1 MIMLGYKKY
10 VILFVI
16 CMLANAGFGQTLVT
30 GARALGRK
38 GGEALSS
45 LEHAA
50 AQAAPRAKL
59 FAPLDNGRIEA
70 LAKRGKEKMIIQRA
84 LAVAVQN
91 HSPLAY
97 VLGPGGVNKPLLNSL
112 WKQTQATMQKWD
124 AQSTLG
130 LNAWLMVLFSKLQN
144 SLALNRTNAQI
155 LESELALAQQQAES
169 TFRSQ
174 NPQLFLRNP
183 RQKLEIYSSY
193 KAILAEAVA
202 QRLTDNFLPL
212 LNSVDRMRFLKILMQ
227 GRFEGPVLPK
237 EINMAV
243 LEKDVNVGLK
253 FIGPVMKDVTSYGEI
268 KKNLFECASRAAEQ
282 AAANDIYSLLGL
294 RGLMV
299 DHMKKFTQ
307 FFQSESPAQQDW
319 LKLIEFYKNGAHMP
333 DYPSSF
339 FLH

>member
-97 VLGPGGVNKPLLNSL
+97 VLGPGGV
-112 WKQTQATMQKWD
+112 W
-124 AQSTLG
+124 
-130 LNAWLMVLFSKLQN
+130 V
-144 SLALNRTNAQI
+144 
-155 LESELALAQQQAES
+155 
-169 TFRSQ
+169 
-174 NPQLFLRNP
+174 
-183 RQKLEIYSSY
+183 
-193 KAILAEAVA
+193 
-202 QRLTDNFLPL
+202 
-212 LNSVDRMRFLKILMQ
+212 
-227 GRFEGPVLPK
+227 
-237 EINMAV
+237 
-243 LEKDVNVGLK
+243 
-253 FIGPVMKDVTSYGEI
+253 
-268 KKNLFECASRAAEQ
+268 
-282 AAANDIYSLLGL
+282 
-294 RGLMV
+294 
-299 DHMKKFTQ
+299 
-307 FFQSESPAQQDW
+307 
-319 LKLIEFYKNGAHMP
+319 
-333 DYPSSF
+333 
-339 FLH
+339 